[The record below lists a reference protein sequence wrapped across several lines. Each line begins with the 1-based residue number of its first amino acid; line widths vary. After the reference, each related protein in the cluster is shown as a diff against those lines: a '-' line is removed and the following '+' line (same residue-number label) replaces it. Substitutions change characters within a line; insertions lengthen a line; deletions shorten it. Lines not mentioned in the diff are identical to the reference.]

1 MGFGHLRA
9 FPSRI
14 RRQGPGNTSD
24 AVARALSIGDQLI
37 TYIVR
42 RPAFILDAVPDK
54 GRSFA
59 LITPIFRSFQM
70 EDCLA
75 IKRSDDLFLTGQ
87 RTCPRVIAYNAYH
100 CYILVLR

>member
-14 RRQGPGNTSD
+14 RRQGPGNTPD

-42 RPAFILDAVPDK
+42 RPACLLDAVPDK
-54 GRSFA
+54 GRSFV
-59 LITPIFRSFQM
+59 LIIPFSDLFKWKIGSQSN
-70 EDCLA
+70 E
-75 IKRSDDLFLTGQ
+75 SDDVS
-87 RTCPRVIAYNAYH
+87 PV
-100 CYILVLR
+100 